1 MIIYNSDHFNSTA
14 VLMTSFLRTLLNIVD
29 EAFKENSYRLLVVS
43 YFRINLYLRKLDTY
57 QKRSENDKNAYFMMK
72 NDKEI
77 PKTFMET

>member
-43 YFRINLYLRKLDTY
+43 YFRINLYLRKLDTL
-57 QKRSENDKNAYFMMK
+57 SEKK
-72 NDKEI
+72 
-77 PKTFMET
+77 